1 MYSTGSRYMSI
12 LLTMYKE
19 KQTNFTKFQLP
30 FRPDLLP
37 SHLLFINTIIKMHE
51 TSALVVVPQY
61 VQLCL
66 HISQYVQL
74 CLHIQKRAQP
84 VANEKGW
91 GGG

>member
-1 MYSTGSRYMSI
+1 
-12 LLTMYKE
+12 
-19 KQTNFTKFQLP
+19 
-30 FRPDLLP
+30 
-37 SHLLFINTIIKMHE
+37 MHE

-91 GGG
+91 GGGWHIWNKEKEDTGGEEKRQQSENTKYH